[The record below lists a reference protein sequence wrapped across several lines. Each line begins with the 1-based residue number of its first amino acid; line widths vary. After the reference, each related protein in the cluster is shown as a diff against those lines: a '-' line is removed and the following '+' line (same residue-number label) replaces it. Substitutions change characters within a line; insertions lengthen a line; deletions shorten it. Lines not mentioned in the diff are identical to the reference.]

1 MVDSGRSS
9 KLPCSFKADVQKIPL
24 LTVKAGPRDGADW
37 VERLKEELAA
47 LIKYV
52 QINKASQLVL
62 LDGGW
67 RLGWRLGLRLGLS
80 GMNDE
85 CLVIIIMTIVI
96 LL

>member
-1 MVDSGRSS
+1 M
-9 KLPCSFKADVQKIPL
+9 QKIPL

-67 RLGWRLGLRLGLS
+67 RLGLS